1 MYFRQEKEEG
11 SQSPWKVKDS
21 CFWLRRQER
30 KGGDRLGALT
40 VHLGCTRCT
49 LLVLLHKLD
58 FLKLECRAGQA
69 ILNQKVNLIVSILPD
84 INI

>member
-11 SQSPWKVKDS
+11 SQSPLKVK
-21 CFWLRRQER
+21 ER
-30 KGGDRLGALT
+30 LLASETREKGGDRLGALT